1 MIMIQK
7 VITAIVA
14 IMIII
19 ENLMIT
25 IIVAIK
31 VMIKITFYSLKF
43 LKPIFYNYE

>member
-1 MIMIQK
+1 MKMIQK
-7 VITAIVA
+7 VITVIVA

-31 VMIKITFYSLKF
+31 LMIKITFYPLKF